1 MCNGYLPE
9 YDVCSPG
16 PFQGPLAVG
25 QGVVLAVDKVGRFED
40 VSGGHLMELA
50 LLGAGDLVGVVAAVV
65 LAVTNMLARDALPVR
80 AVEGTC
86 KKNA

>member
-1 MCNGYLPE
+1 
-9 YDVCSPG
+9 
-16 PFQGPLAVG
+16 
-25 QGVVLAVDKVGRFED
+25 
-40 VSGGHLMELA
+40 MELA

-65 LAVTNMLARDALPVR
+65 LAVTNMLTRDALPVR